1 MKLDNS
7 KNLMY
12 NLITKRKGEKSM
24 LTKDQITDELF
35 MFFDY
40 WADLGMLHDDEI
52 QRIEELRNEYYLQCV
67 DEK

>member
-1 MKLDNS
+1 
-7 KNLMY
+7 
-12 NLITKRKGEKSM
+12 M

-52 QRIEELRNEYYLQCV
+52 QRIEELRNEYYLQCA

>member
-1 MKLDNS
+1 
-7 KNLMY
+7 MY